1 MYKYIKYLPKNYEA
15 SKEYPL
21 LIFLHGAPQRGNNI
35 DKLKQTA
42 LPYELENN
50 MLKLS
55 MIVIAPQCPENESW
69 NSFLLY
75 DLLIEI
81 FKNHQINRK
90 RIYLTG
96 FSMGGFGTLK
106 FAKDYP
112 KLFAAIAPVCSGGS
126 IYIAEKIHHIP
137 AWFFHG
143 KKDKIIPIEKTQEV
157 IDQLKKFNAD
167 LKFTIYPD
175 LAHNVW
181 TKTYKNVALYE
192 WFLSHHL

>member
-157 IDQLKKFNAD
+157 IDQLKKFKAMASPLTRPPHWRNSTAWPNA
-167 LKFTIYPD
+167 
-175 LAHNVW
+175 A
-181 TKTYKNVALYE
+181 
-192 WFLSHHL
+192 